1 MQTMY
6 QRDQAHDPTV
16 RPWAEDTACEDVESF
31 GNWLA
36 WNDCGPREPSAYFTS
51 ISIAELAQML
61 INADATDKQL
71 AAAARELRQRF
82 LADNADLV
90 AQIEERTA

>member
-6 QRDQAHDPTV
+6 ERDQAHDP
-16 RPWAEDTACEDVESF
+16 ASLQYAQQELCEDIETF

-36 WNDCGPREPSAYFTS
+36 WADDNREPSAYFTS
-51 ISIAELAQML
+51 ISTTELAKVL
-61 INADATDKQL
+61 INEAATDKQIV
-71 AAAARELRQRF
+71 AAARELRERF
-82 LADNADLV
+82 LADNPKLV

>member
-6 QRDQAHDPTV
+6 QRDQAHDP
-16 RPWAEDTACEDVESF
+16 ASLQYAQQELCEHVETF

-36 WNDCGPREPSAYFTS
+36 WNDNGPREPSPYFDS
-51 ISIAELAQML
+51 ISTAEMVQVLL
-61 INADATDKQL
+61 SHDATDAQL

-82 LADNADLV
+82 LKDNAKLV
-90 AQIEERTA
+90 AQIEERAA